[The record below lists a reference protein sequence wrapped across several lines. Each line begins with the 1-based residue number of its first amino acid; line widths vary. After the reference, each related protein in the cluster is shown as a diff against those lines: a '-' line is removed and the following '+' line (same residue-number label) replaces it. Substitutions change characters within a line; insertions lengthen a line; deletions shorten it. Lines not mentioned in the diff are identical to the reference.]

1 AEPTYAPEDAINALE
16 RLKLISHLDYSVVS
30 TILQLL
36 RYQPN
41 QHIAA
46 NISAVSLNNNA
57 FWHHLIEQLEEMP
70 DIASRLILEITET
83 AEISKISDA
92 IRLLGLLKKTG
103 VRIAL
108 DDVGTGMTTLEFI
121 AIAHADIIKID
132 RSVLQRSSI
141 SCSGVE
147 SSELAN
153 LVCLCKNYAGL
164 VVVEGIETSE
174 QLNQAI
180 GPARANGVQGYL
192 ISRPEVQAGWMKTA
206 PCHVVDVYN
215 QFLSSQL
222 EVILR
227 N

>member
-1 AEPTYAPEDAINALE
+1 
-16 RLKLISHLDYSVVS
+16 
-30 TILQLL
+30 
-36 RYQPN
+36 
-41 QHIAA
+41 
-46 NISAVSLNNNA
+46 
-57 FWHHLIEQLEEMP
+57 M
-70 DIASRLILEITET
+70 
-83 AEISKISDA
+83 
-92 IRLLGLLKKTG
+92 
-103 VRIAL
+103 
-108 DDVGTGMTTLEFI
+108 
-121 AIAHADIIKID
+121 
-132 RSVLQRSSI
+132 
-141 SCSGVE
+141 
-147 SSELAN
+147 
-153 LVCLCKNYAGL
+153 